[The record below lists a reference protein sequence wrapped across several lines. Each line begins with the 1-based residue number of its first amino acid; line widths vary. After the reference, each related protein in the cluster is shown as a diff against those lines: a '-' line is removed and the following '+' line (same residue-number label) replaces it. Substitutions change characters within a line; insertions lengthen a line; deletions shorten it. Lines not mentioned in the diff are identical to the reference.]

1 MCGQQCFDLH
11 GKAIG
16 CKSAK
21 NSLWQAKGQ
30 HINSVNDLVF
40 FG

>member
-16 CKSAK
+16 YKSAK
-21 NSLWQAKGQ
+21 NSLWQGQ